1 MRYGVRRGAKPLWRE
16 AEGVPQNTDPPSPG
30 GVGPSARGIRAF
42 PAGTTDV
49 MTSTTTTE
57 TRNQI
62 VRLVRDFVKRE
73 VEPVAAEH
81 DREDTYPA
89 ELVESMNQDD

>member
-1 MRYGVRRGAKPLWRE
+1 M
-16 AEGVPQNTDPPSPG
+16 TD
-30 GVGPSARGIRAF
+30 I
-42 PAGTTDV
+42 

-89 ELVESMNQDD
+89 ELVESMKIKTTESSDKVRRCSRVPPKE